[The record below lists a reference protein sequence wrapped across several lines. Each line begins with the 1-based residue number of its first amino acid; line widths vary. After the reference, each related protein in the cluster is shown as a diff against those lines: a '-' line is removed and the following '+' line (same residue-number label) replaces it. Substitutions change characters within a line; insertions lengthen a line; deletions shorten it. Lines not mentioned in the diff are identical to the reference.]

1 MSDNEVIMNLQRDL
15 FAVLNNSTMPLM
27 VKSLVVENALL
38 KLNSE
43 LKNEQIANLQASQE
57 VNLHVDTL
65 EVNTGN
71 SDASSNESDKTDEVK
86 QDNG

>member
-38 KLNSE
+38 KLNAE
-43 LKNEQIANLQASQE
+43 LKNEQIANLQANQE

-65 EVNTGN
+65 EMNTG
-71 SDASSNESDKTDEVK
+71 SDKTDETDEAK
-86 QDNG
+86 E

>member
-15 FAVLNNSTMPLM
+15 FSVINNSTMPLM

-38 KLNSE
+38 KLNAE
-43 LKNEQIANLQASQE
+43 LKNEQIENLQSNQE

-65 EVNTGN
+65 EMNTG
-71 SDASSNESDKTDEVK
+71 SDKTDEVK
-86 QDNG
+86 E

>member
-43 LKNEQIANLQASQE
+43 LKNEQIADLQANQE

-65 EVNTGN
+65 EVNTG
-71 SDASSNESDKTDEVK
+71 SNKTDEVK
-86 QDNG
+86 E

>member
-1 MSDNEVIMNLQRDL
+1 MSDNEMIMNLQRDL
-15 FAVLNNSTMPLM
+15 FAVINNSTMPLM

-43 LKNEQIANLQASQE
+43 LKNEQITDLQANQE

-65 EVNTGN
+65 EMNTG
-71 SDASSNESDKTDEVK
+71 SGETGEVK
-86 QDNG
+86 E

>member
-43 LKNEQIANLQASQE
+43 LKNEQIANLQANQE

>member
-15 FAVLNNSTMPLM
+15 FAVINNSTMPLM

-43 LKNEQIANLQASQE
+43 LKNEQIADLQANQE

-65 EVNTGN
+65 AVNTG
-71 SDASSNESDKTDEVK
+71 SDETDEVK
-86 QDNG
+86 E

>member
-43 LKNEQIANLQASQE
+43 LKNEQISSLQANQE

-65 EVNTGN
+65 EMNTG
-71 SDASSNESDKTDEVK
+71 SDKTDEVK
-86 QDNG
+86 E

>member
-15 FAVLNNSTMPLM
+15 FAVINNSTMPLM

-38 KLNSE
+38 KLNAE
-43 LKNEQIANLQASQE
+43 LKNEQIANLQANQE

-65 EVNTGN
+65 EMNTG
-71 SDASSNESDKTDEVK
+71 SDKADEVK
-86 QDNG
+86 E

>member
-43 LKNEQIANLQASQE
+43 LKNEQIANLQANQE

-65 EVNTGN
+65 EVNTG
-71 SDASSNESDKTDEVK
+71 SNKTDEVK
-86 QDNG
+86 E

>member
-1 MSDNEVIMNLQRDL
+1 MSDNELIMNLQRDL
-15 FAVLNNSTMPLM
+15 FAVINSSTMPIM

-43 LKNEQIANLQASQE
+43 LKNEQIANLQANQE

-65 EVNTGN
+65 EMNTG
-71 SDASSNESDKTDEVK
+71 SDKADEVK
-86 QDNG
+86 E

>member
-38 KLNSE
+38 KLNAE
-43 LKNEQIANLQASQE
+43 LKNEQIANLQANQE

-65 EVNTGN
+65 EMNTC
-71 SDASSNESDKTDEVK
+71 SDKTDEVK
-86 QDNG
+86 E

>member
-38 KLNSE
+38 KLDAE
-43 LKNEQIANLQASQE
+43 LKNEQIADLQANQE

-65 EVNTGN
+65 EMNTG
-71 SDASSNESDKTDEVK
+71 SDKTDEVK
-86 QDNG
+86 E

>member
-1 MSDNEVIMNLQRDL
+1 MGDNEVIMNLQRDL

-38 KLNSE
+38 KLNAE
-43 LKNEQIANLQASQE
+43 LKNEQISNLQANQE

-65 EVNTGN
+65 EMNTG
-71 SDASSNESDKTDEVK
+71 SDKTDEVK
-86 QDNG
+86 E

>member
-38 KLNSE
+38 KLNAE
-43 LKNEQIANLQASQE
+43 LKNEQIANLQANRE

-65 EVNTGN
+65 EMNTG
-71 SDASSNESDKTDEVK
+71 SDKTDEVK
-86 QDNG
+86 E

>member
-15 FAVLNNSTMPLM
+15 FSVINKSTMPLM

-43 LKNEQIANLQASQE
+43 LKNEQIANLQANQE

-65 EVNTGN
+65 EMNTG
-71 SDASSNESDKTDEVK
+71 SDKTDEVK
-86 QDNG
+86 E

>member
-38 KLNSE
+38 KLNAE
-43 LKNEQIANLQASQE
+43 LKNEQIADLQANQE

-65 EVNTGN
+65 EMNTG
-71 SDASSNESDKTDEVK
+71 SNKTDEVK
-86 QDNG
+86 E

>member
-38 KLNSE
+38 KLNTE
-43 LKNEQIANLQASQE
+43 LKNEQIADLQANQE

-65 EVNTGN
+65 EMNTG
-71 SDASSNESDKTDEVK
+71 SDKTNEVK
-86 QDNG
+86 E

>member
-1 MSDNEVIMNLQRDL
+1 MSDNEVIMNLQCDL
-15 FAVLNNSTMPLM
+15 FAVINSSKMPLM

-43 LKNEQIANLQASQE
+43 LKNEQIANLQANQE

-65 EVNTGN
+65 EMNTG
-71 SDASSNESDKTDEVK
+71 SDETDEVK
-86 QDNG
+86 E